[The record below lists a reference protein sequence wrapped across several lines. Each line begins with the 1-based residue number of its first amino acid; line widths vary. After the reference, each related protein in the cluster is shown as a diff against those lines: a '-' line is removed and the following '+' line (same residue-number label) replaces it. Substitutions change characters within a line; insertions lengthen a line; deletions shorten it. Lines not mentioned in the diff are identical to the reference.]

1 MGRTIKIRKGRKEL
15 TSAQERV
22 AKEFAQKQIEKYL
35 SPTQFVDD
43 ATVAM
48 YVKNAYK
55 AAGQKPPKII
65 KWFDSPIV
73 FNRHWDSVG
82 TSVGASVWTSVGA
95 SVWGSVWTSVGA
107 SVGASVW
114 DSVRAYYDADEWS
127 YLLFF
132 NNYLEKNDIVWIA
145 SLSENVVGYAFF
157 KDECWL
163 VRKPIALY
171 RDEQG
176 RLHSTTSKA
185 IEFKDGWGF
194 YCYHGVKVSEKVI
207 MHPEKLTK
215 EDWMDEMNAEVRRVI
230 QELMGERFVK
240 EVGGKVISKSKRGE
254 LLEIELPNDPEKIAH
269 YVKVKDA
276 STPRVYYL
284 RTPPDI
290 QDVDESIAWTF
301 SMDVKDYQLS
311 QET

>member
-1 MGRTIKIRKGRKEL
+1 M
-15 TSAQERV
+15 
-22 AKEFAQKQIEKYL
+22 
-35 SPTQFVDD
+35 
-43 ATVAM
+43 
-48 YVKNAYK
+48 
-55 AAGQKPPKII
+55 
-65 KWFDSPIV
+65 
-73 FNRHWDSVG
+73 
-82 TSVGASVWTSVGA
+82 
-95 SVWGSVWTSVGA
+95 
-107 SVGASVW
+107 
-114 DSVRAYYDADEWS
+114 
-127 YLLFF
+127 
-132 NNYLEKNDIVWIA
+132 
-145 SLSENVVGYAFF
+145 GYAFF

-215 EDWMDEMNAEVRRVI
+215 KDWSQVESTEERRVM

-240 EVGGKVISKSKRGE
+240 EVGGRVISESKNGQ

-276 STPRVYYL
+276 STPIPS
-284 RTPPDI
+284 TP
-290 QDVDESIAWTF
+290 
-301 SMDVKDYQLS
+301 LS
-311 QET
+311 SV